1 MRHHSFAAQTTY
13 PVCLL
18 VPSIQQD
25 QILREYLDPFP
36 ISASE
41 VMILDLHQKQGA
53 KKTPVAEMKE
63 YVESELVQTFEDL
76 GVEYLIVA
84 DADYFK
90 VLTKTTKADANV
102 GYVLD
107 CAFGPWKVVYVP
119 NHKQV
124 FYDPEKVRAKISAG
138 MNALI
143 EHRAGSYQHP
153 GTDIIKFA
161 AYPETD
167 DEIEQWLIRLLEMD
181 CPLTI
186 DIEAF
191 SLKHNTAGIG
201 SISFAWNQHEGIA
214 FAVDYAAHDPA
225 YPRTSAADGTYGS
238 QVHHPYRKKMLRAF
252 FDKYLQRAIYHNI
265 AFDVYVLIFELFMAD
280 ILDTEGLLTGLNTM
294 LRDWDC
300 TKLITFLATN
310 SCAGNKLKLKEQAQE
325 FAGNWAVDDIKDIR
339 KIPLP
344 ELLQYNLID
353 SLSTWYT
360 HTKHHGTMIADQQE
374 EIYETIF
381 KPATVDIIQMQ
392 LTGMPINMQ
401 RVGEVRALLETDA
414 QTALDK
420 IQASLL
426 VQSFTYH
433 LQEEHVRKRNEK
445 LKKKQ
450 ITMSDDEVAEVEFN
464 PNSGPQTQ
472 MLLYETLGLPVIAYT
487 DAKQPSTDADTL
499 KALRNHTQD
508 PLVIGLLNGLLDYAA
523 VGIILSTFI
532 PAMENAALGKD
543 GWHYLFGNFN
553 LGGTLSGR
561 LSSSKP
567 NLQNIPAKSKYA
579 KLIKS
584 CFEAPPGWLFCG
596 LDFNS
601 LEDRISAL
609 TTKDPNK
616 IKVYTD
622 GYDGHC
628 LRAFAYY
635 GENMS
640 DIDPASVASIN
651 SIAKLYEDER
661 QESKVPTFAL
671 TYQGTFRTLMVKC
684 GFDEAKARRIEAAY
698 HELYEV
704 SDKWIAAKLQEAGK
718 TGYVT
723 AAFGLRVRTPLLKQV
738 VAGTRKTPYEA
749 TAEGR
754 SAGNALGQ
762 SWCLLNSRA
771 GSEFMGKVRVSEHRL
786 NIRPTSQI
794 HDAGY
799 FLIRDDIEAIQ
810 YANEHLVKAVE
821 WQAHPDISHPEVGLG
836 GELSIFYP
844 NWSKEI
850 TIPNGATESEI
861 FAVIEKHLTG

>member
-1 MRHHSFAAQTTY
+1 MQTTY

-18 VPSIQQD
+18 VPTIQRD

-36 ISASE
+36 LSASD
-41 VMILDLHQKQGA
+41 VMIIDLHQSPTA
-53 KKTPVAEMKE
+53 KKTPVSEIKA
-63 YVESELVQTFEDL
+63 YIESELVPTFQDL
-76 GVEYLIVA
+76 GVEYLVVA

-90 VLTKTTKADANV
+90 VLTKSAKADANS
-102 GYVLD
+102 GYAMD
-107 CAFGPWKVVYVP
+107 CVFGPWKVIYVP

-124 FYDPEKVRAKISAG
+124 FYDPEKVRAKIAAG

-143 EHRAGSYQHP
+143 EHRQGSYQDP
-153 GTDIIKFA
+153 GIDIIKFA
-161 AYPETD
+161 AYPKTD
-167 DEIEQWLIRLLEMD
+167 DEIEQWLVRLLEMD

-186 DIEAF
+186 DIEAY
-191 SLKHNTAGIG
+191 SLKHHQSGIG
-201 SISFAWNQHEGIA
+201 TISFSWNKHEGIA
-214 FAVDYAAHDPA
+214 FPVDSVPIPGATEA
-225 YPRTSAADGTYGS
+225 
-238 QVHHPYRKKMLRAF
+238 PYHRKVRNEYRHQMLRAF
-252 FDKYLQRAIYHNI
+252 FEQLSQKAIYHSI
-265 AFDVYVLIFELFMAD
+265 SYDVYVLIYELFMSD
-280 ILDTEGLLTGLNTM
+280 ILDTEGLLTGLEVM
-294 LRDWDC
+294 LKNWAC
-300 TKLITFLATN
+300 TKLETYLATN
-310 SCAGNKLKLKEQAQE
+310 SCAGNKLSLKEQAQE
-325 FAGNWAVDDIKDIR
+325 FAGNWGKDDIKDIS
-339 KIPLP
+339 KIPLD
-344 ELLQYNLID
+344 ELLQYNLVD
-353 SLSTWYT
+353 TLSTWFTYEKR
-360 HTKHHGTMIADQQE
+360 HPQMIADDQE

-392 LTGMPINMQ
+392 LTGMPVNMD
-401 RVGEVRALLETDA
+401 RVGEVKALLKVDEKS
-414 QTALDK
+414 ALDR
-420 IQASLL
+420 IQASPI
-426 VQSFTYH
+426 VQAYTHH
-433 LQEEHVRKRNEK
+433 LREEHVRKRNAT

-450 ITMSDDEVAEVEFN
+450 ITMADDEVALVLFN
-464 PNSGPQTQ
+464 PNSPPQLQ
-472 MLLYETLGLPVIAYT
+472 GLLYESLALPVIAYT
-487 DAKQPSTDADTL
+487 DTKLPSTDADTL
-499 KALRNHTQD
+499 KALRNHTKD
-508 PLVIGLLNGLLDYAA
+508 PQIIALLNALLDLAA

-532 PAMENAALGKD
+532 PALENAAQGPD
-543 GWHYLFGNFN
+543 GWHYLFGNFT

-567 NLQNIPAKSKYA
+567 NLQNIPAKGKYG

-628 LRAFAYY
+628 LRAYAYY
-635 GENMS
+635 GENMP
-640 DIDPASVASIN
+640 DIDPNSVASIN
-651 SIAKLYEDER
+651 SIDKLYKDER

-671 TYQGTFRTLMVKC
+671 TYQGTFNTLMVKC
-684 GFDEAKARRIEAAY
+684 GFSKEKAKRIEAAY

-704 SDKWIAAKLQEAGK
+704 SDKWVAAKLNEAGK
-718 TGYVT
+718 TGYVI

-762 SWCLLNSRA
+762 SWCLLNSRG
-771 GSEFMGKVRVSEHRL
+771 GSEFMGKVRASKHRL

-799 FLIRDDIEAIQ
+799 FLIKDDIEAIQ
-810 YANEHLVKAVE
+810 YTNEHLVRAVE
-821 WQAHPDISHPEVGLG
+821 WQDHPEIAHPEVKLG

-850 TIPNGATESEI
+850 TIPNGATETEI
-861 FAVIEKHLTG
+861 FTVIEEYLNG